1 MNVADQTKNKGFTI
15 LMSNTSIT
23 ISENKVPTIQELYA
37 NTEIALQQDQI
48 NVILNQPPPTKWLK
62 EHPYVRGHMY
72 LPIDKVEFM
81 LKKLF
86 KKTRIEI
93 LREGVSFN
101 GIYVVVRVWYQDIL
115 SQEMDFNDG
124 IGAIQLQT
132 AKGTSPADLAN
143 INNGAVS
150 MAFPIAKTLAIKDA
164 CDHFGAIFGANL
176 NRKDVM
182 PVSYDEKLAQTAE
195 EKRVLKLIEKA
206 KTVEDMDAI
215 SSHVNENTQS
225 KYDEKWNQLKK

>member
-1 MNVADQTKNKGFTI
+1 MSTTI
-15 LMSNTSIT
+15 ALND
-23 ISENKVPTIQELYA
+23 NKVPTIDKLYK

-48 NVILNQPPPTKWLK
+48 NVILNQSPPAKWIK

-81 LKKLF
+81 LKRLF

-115 SQEMDFNDG
+115 SQEMDFHDG

-164 CDHFGAIFGANL
+164 CDHFGAVFGANL

-195 EKRVLKLIEKA
+195 EKRVIKLIEKA
-206 KTVEDMDAI
+206 TTIDEMDAI
-215 SSHVNENTQS
+215 ASHVNENTQAN
-225 KYDEKWNQLKK
+225 YDAKWNQLKK